1 MRPQRKTK
9 HRQRQTLLCSQTLPS
24 TTSRAFGQVP
34 LLNTPLCPILYISR
48 VSMRRGVFDMSLV
61 RLFALTALA
70 LRRVAQIDEH
80 IASLEHTIA
89 FLKME
94 RTNLRRKSGSR
105 HPLFTPEL
113 LASIIEWGIFMRAF
127 EPDDVMSVSTFWRQ
141 VVLQTPALWS
151 RIIMTDLPSQEHI
164 GPRMKRFLERS
175 KDHAL
180 HIDLSVSES
189 GWAIWRYEETLDDL
203 AKLLRPHMRRCVY
216 FSLGRGFDS
225 FTMLQLVTELSP
237 DVECISLWDFSF
249 GGQSHAIVGSMRVRD
264 QKAANLTYIRGPL
277 HYAIFVGIHFP
288 VLKHLELTDE
298 ALVEWGMLLNLL
310 TNTPALRTLIIAKQ
324 ELQLSAYSNLTP
336 VVLPLLTTL
345 RLIEWSTENLSLFF
359 TYTSMPDLQ
368 ELALLRTPAHAFPLD
383 LIRQVKKLELPA
395 NSNTGWTARVLRNS
409 TEVEELTMT
418 STTAT
423 REILELLANQLEGNT
438 SAQPGMRTWLLPK
451 MTRIEMDCFTVAGYN
466 RIPVQELRG
475 VLRRRRL
482 GGVREISKLTLQGV
496 EESEVERV
504 KGELDSEVERLEVFL
519 QSKSPYLGP
528 ARPWI
533 PRRRRRSTSPIIIA
547 SPRRARHLS
556 YIPGR
561 SRSWRRSPSQR
572 RVSLSPQVYTPPG
585 RVSPENMSVISPIV
599 IQPPPVLPP
608 VGLPLPHSRSRTPSW
623 RARYAPSSTERSTV
637 IRPDESPRGRSP
649 HRTPT
654 IRSRSSSPRR
664 WPTIVVEV
672 PSSQEEWRRGGD
684 NTIRPLSMHQG
695 TGILPEESYDH
706 SSPPSQPVNTARD
719 DSQDGPRGATTF
731 GRIPRRRSYRT
742 SPQFSSRHPSPTY
755 TPRRPI
761 QLIIPPPSSPHPA
774 FPSAQGLG
782 TEESRNPRY
791 HLPYRYGGR
800 PATPPAITR
809 WLTRASAPPSPPTLN
824 VPQQSDTWAEPS
836 QVQTRPWLSS
846 PRLEQQSS
854 HVVTGSAPWLNGPAY
869 DYPMARFIPNT
880 TLVPAVQGPPE
891 PMVVQVPGHPST
903 RVVARVVR
911 RTVTPPLDAPLAF
924 GYSVPPAQQI
934 CSGFVLQ
941 VPATQAAAPCV
952 VVSSNT

>member
-1 MRPQRKTK
+1 
-9 HRQRQTLLCSQTLPS
+9 
-24 TTSRAFGQVP
+24 
-34 LLNTPLCPILYISR
+34 
-48 VSMRRGVFDMSLV
+48 MSLV
-61 RLFALTALA
+61 RLLGLTTLA

-127 EPDDVMSVSTFWRQ
+127 EPDDVMAVSTFWRQ

-164 GPRMKRFLERS
+164 GPRVKRFLERS

-189 GWAIWRYEETLDDL
+189 SWAIWRYEETLDDL
-203 AKLLRPHMRRCVY
+203 ARLLRPHMRRCVH

-249 GGQSHAIVGSMRVRD
+249 GGQSDAIMGAMRVRD
-264 QKAANLTYIRGPL
+264 QKATNLTYIRGPL
-277 HYAIFVGIHFP
+277 HYTIFVGIHFP
-288 VLKHLELTDE
+288 ALKHLELTDE
-298 ALVEWGMLLNLL
+298 APVEWEMLLNLL
-310 TNTPALRTLIIAKQ
+310 TNTPALKTLVIAKQ

-345 RLIEWSTENLSLFF
+345 RLIEWSTEDLSLFF
-359 TYTSMPDLQ
+359 TYASMPDLQ

-383 LIRQVKKLELPA
+383 LIKQVKKLELPA
-395 NSNTGWTARVLRNS
+395 NSNMGWTARVLRNS

-423 REILELLANQLEGNT
+423 REILELLANQLEGNA
-438 SAQPGMRTWLLPK
+438 SAQPGLRSWLLPK
-451 MTRIEMDCFTVAGYN
+451 LTRMEVDCFTMSGYH

-482 GGVREISKLTLQGV
+482 GGVREISKLILHGV

-504 KGELDSEVERLEVFL
+504 KGELDGEVERLEVLL
-519 QSKSPYLGP
+519 QSKTPYLGP

-533 PRRRRRSTSPIIIA
+533 PRRRRRSTSPIIITG
-547 SPRRARHLS
+547 PRRARHLS

-561 SRSWRRSPSQR
+561 SMRPRSRSLRRSPSQR
-572 RVSLSPQVYTPPG
+572 RVSLSPQVYTPP
-585 RVSPENMSVISPIV
+585 RRMSLENIV

-608 VGLPLPHSRSRTPSW
+608 VGLPLPYSRSRTPSW
-623 RARYAPSSTERSTV
+623 RARYAPSPTERSAI
-637 IRPDESPRGRSP
+637 IRTDESPRGRSP

-654 IRSRSSSPRR
+654 SRSGSPSPRR
-664 WPTIVVEV
+664 RPTIIVEV
-672 PSSQEEWRRGGD
+672 PPSQEEWRRGGEY
-684 NTIRPLSMHQG
+684 TIRPGSVHQG
-695 TGILPEESYDH
+695 TGILPEESSDH
-706 SSPPSQPVNTARD
+706 SPPPSQPVNTARD
-719 DSQDGPRGATTF
+719 GSQDGPRGATTF

-742 SPQFSSRHPSPTY
+742 SPPFCSRHPSPTY

-761 QLIIPPPSSPHPA
+761 QLIVPPPSSPHPD
-774 FPSAQGLG
+774 FPPTQGLG
-782 TEESRNPRY
+782 TEESRSPRY

-809 WLTRASAPPSPPTLN
+809 WLTRASAPPSPPNLN
-824 VPQQSDTWAEPS
+824 VPQQSDAWAEPS
-836 QVQTRPWLSS
+836 PIQARPWLSS
-846 PRLEQQSS
+846 PRLEQQRP

-869 DYPMARFIPNT
+869 DYPMAGFIPST
-880 TLVPAVQGPPE
+880 TLVPTGQDPPE
-891 PMVVQVPGHPST
+891 PMVVQVPGYSST

-911 RTVTPPLDAPLAF
+911 RSMTPPIEPPLAF

-934 CSGFVLQ
+934 CSGFVLR
-941 VPATQAAAPCV
+941 VPATQAVAPSCV